1 MSFGESIQTVFRKY
15 AEFRGRA
22 TRPEYWWWVLFL
34 VLVSAG
40 LNVLN
45 VIRLDDGVLL
55 GSILGGIWGLA
66 VLLPNL
72 AVTVR
77 RLRDAGYG
85 WGNLF
90 WLLLPV
96 AGFIVLIVM
105 TAQPT
110 KAPVTAPPAGG
121 AAPGTPPPAPAT

>member
-1 MSFGESIQTVFRKY
+1 MSFGESIQTVLRKY

-34 VLVSAG
+34 VLVGAG

-55 GSILGGIWGLA
+55 GSILGGLWGLA

-85 WGNLF
+85 WGHLF

-96 AGFIVLIVM
+96 AGLIVLIVM

-110 KAPVTAPPAGG
+110 KSAVTAPTTSS
-121 AAPGTPPPAPAT
+121 AAPGTPPPAPAH